1 MAKAYNSYVKRDT
14 FMENI
19 NPNVK
24 IWAIF
29 SFGLSAIIFPNIYLG
44 LGLIV
49 FLFILAFFS
58 KLFKGFTKIM
68 LGFGI
73 PITLM
78 LIFIHGFYGSK
89 NETILYDFGPVQLGL
104 EGVLHALKIV
114 SSLLVFLGT
123 FYIMN
128 HTTYTGKLVAS
139 LTVSGV
145 NPKVGYLVL
154 ASLNVVPQMQRK
166 LSVIQE
172 AQTARGVETKGS
184 LWHRF
189 KVFVPLLGPVVLSSL
204 TDAQERGMTLETRG
218 FGIKNVKQTH
228 YVEVSYT
235 KTDKIIKY
243 MLIGFFIVTLI
254 ITILMRLSVI

>member
-1 MAKAYNSYVKRDT
+1 MAKAYNNFTEKGT
-14 FMENI
+14 FIENI

-29 SFGLSAIIFPNIYLG
+29 IFGLSTLIFPNSYLG
-44 LGLIV
+44 FALII
-49 FLFILAFFS
+49 FLFIVAAFAKILKEFS
-58 KLFKGFTKIM
+58 KIM

-73 PITLM
+73 PITIM
-78 LIFIHGFYGSK
+78 LIFIQGFYSSK
-89 NETILYDFGPVQLGL
+89 NVTILYDFGPVQLGL
-104 EGVLHALKIV
+104 EGVLHAFKIV
-114 SSLLVFLGT
+114 STLLVFLGS

-128 HTTYTGKLVAS
+128 NTTYTGKLVAS
-139 LTVSGV
+139 LTASGI

-166 LSVIQE
+166 MHVIQE
-172 AQTARGVETKGS
+172 AQTARGVEKEGN
-184 LWHRF
+184 LLHRF

-228 YVEVSYT
+228 YVEVTYT
-235 KTDKIIKY
+235 KTDRIIKY
-243 MLIGFFIVTLI
+243 TLFAFLAVVLVI
-254 ITILMRLSVI
+254 SILMRLSVI

>member
-1 MAKAYNSYVKRDT
+1 MAKAYNTYVSKNT
-14 FMENI
+14 FIEKI

-29 SFGLSAIIFPNIYLG
+29 SFGLSALIFPNSYLG
-44 LGLIV
+44 FALIIV
-49 FLFILAFFS
+49 LFILAFIS
-58 KLFKGFTKIM
+58 KIFKSFTKIM

-73 PITLM
+73 PITIM
-78 LIFIHGFYGSK
+78 LIFIQGFYGSK
-89 NETILYDFGPVQLGL
+89 NVTVLYDFGSVQLYL

-139 LTVSGV
+139 LTASGV

-172 AQTARGVETKGS
+172 AQTARGVEKEGS
-184 LWHRF
+184 LLHRF

-235 KTDKIIKY
+235 KVDRIIKY
-243 MLIGFFIVTLI
+243 LLIGFLVVVLI
-254 ITILMRLSVI
+254 ITILMKLSVI